1 MRNKPKNEIKPF
13 DKGMLVGI
21 SFEGPL
27 PHPDILK
34 KYKEIDS
41 LVLKLLLENVKLE
54 GNNRRKSEYKT
65 ASRKADMPLFGLIAA
80 FSVCVFAMLVAAYFF
95 YKQYNTAGITFMSAL
110 LGTIIT
116 SFLKNTSNK

>member
-80 FSVCVFAMLVAAYFF
+80 FSVCGWNYFYVRFARDYHNFFPQKYF
-95 YKQYNTAGITFMSAL
+95 
-110 LGTIIT
+110 
-116 SFLKNTSNK
+116 